1 MPATTKK
8 GAVIVYINDY
18 KVNGEQRFQ
27 KKELRKILGIKAK
40 KTISDDLKAIG
51 EETYPWTWETVKK
64 LIGLKLFLAIGRG
77 NPKYSRQ
84 TYSKLIELGKELEKA
99 LDEEQLKSL
108 NEEELK
114 ALREEPLNI
123 VFQKYNIDIEQEFQ
137 KVKND
142 YQNQQQRTTFSYRAN
157 RRRLDTAS
165 TQQSEGKTDE

>member
-1 MPATTKK
+1 MPVTTEK
-8 GAVIVYINDY
+8 GATIVYINGY
-18 KVNGEQRFQ
+18 EVNGEQRFQ

-77 NPKYSRQ
+77 DPKYSRK
-84 TYSKLIELGKELEKA
+84 TYSELIELGENELNTV
-99 LDEEQLKSL
+99 LQHY
-108 NEEELK
+108 
-114 ALREEPLNI
+114 
-123 VFQKYNIDIEQEFQ
+123 QIDIEQEFK

-157 RRRLDTAS
+157 RRRIDTAS
-165 TQQSEGKTDE
+165 TQQSEGKTD